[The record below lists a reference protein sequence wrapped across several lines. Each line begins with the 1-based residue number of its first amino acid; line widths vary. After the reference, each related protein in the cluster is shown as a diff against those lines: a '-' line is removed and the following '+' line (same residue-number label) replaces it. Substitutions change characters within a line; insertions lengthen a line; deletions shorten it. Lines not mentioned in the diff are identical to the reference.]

1 MNACHPGARSA
12 IGSIVVISL
21 LFLAGCTFIDDY
33 NIDLMQ
39 DATASIES
47 SSSVSSADSK
57 TKSSSSHEKSAS
69 SSSREESASS
79 SSREDKESSSSSNK
93 EKTSSS
99 SDKQSSS
106 SLEAV
111 SSSSNE
117 EKSSSS
123 KDESSSSAASSSS
136 VSGFVCGDSTMTRGG
151 IEYETVEIHNLC
163 WTKKNLEFK
172 PSSGDGYTC
181 YNGDESNCSK
191 YGMLY
196 NYETASGVCTGKWRL
211 PTQQELKDLVEY
223 IDEFSGEVPGAYLKA
238 KDGWTGD
245 VGGGNDELGF
255 TALPGGH
262 CDEDKDCYAIGAVGL
277 WWTSTEKTRTKQYVL
292 KLSGDDDAL
301 YAESYQDKTGFYS
314 VRCVRE

>member
-1 MNACHPGARSA
+1 MKKECGKMNACHPGARSA
-12 IGSIVVISL
+12 IGSIVAISL
-21 LFLAGCTFIDDY
+21 LFFAGCSFIDDY
-33 NIDLMQ
+33 DIDLMQ
-39 DATASIES
+39 DATASVGTS
-47 SSSVSSADSK
+47 SSNDGSSADSK
-57 TKSSSSHEKSAS
+57 TLS

-79 SSREDKESSSSSNK
+79 SSHEDKESSSSSDK
-93 EKTSSS
+93 ENISSS
-99 SDKQSSS
+99 SDKLSSS
-106 SLEAV
+106 SSEAV

-123 KDESSSSAASSSS
+123 KDESSSSVASSSS
-136 VSGFVCGDSTMTRGG
+136 VSGFACGDSTMTRGG
-151 IEYETVEIHNLC
+151 VEYETVEIHNLC

-196 NYETASGVCTGKWRL
+196 NYETAAEVCAGKWRL

-277 WWTSTEKTRTKQYVL
+277 WWTSTEKTLKQQYVL

-301 YAESYQDKTGFYS
+301 YAESYQEKTGFYS